1 MHELTAALWTL
12 LDPATLAAMLA
23 GTLFGMIVGALPG
36 LGSVLAITIALPF
49 TFGMDKIPAIAL
61 MLAIYCSSVYGGSLS
76 AILINTP
83 GTPQSAAT
91 VLDGFP
97 MTQQG
102 KADLAIGWS
111 TTASLIGGLFSTVVL
126 IVMAPQLAQFALRFG
141 AIETFA
147 LIAMAL
153 TCIAG
158 VSRGSM
164 LKGLMAGV
172 FGLFLALVGTDPM
185 TGSVR
190 FDFDSFELSGGF
202 SLIPVVVGLFAFG
215 EVFSRIAQKHG
226 GIDMAGTA
234 IGFKMAPLRE
244 WLLRWKTLLKSV
256 MFGTFI
262 GILPGTGASTA
273 SFIAYSEAKR
283 SGRFRDNFGKGE
295 PEGLIASEASNNAVT
310 GGALVPTLALG
321 IPGDPIT
328 AVMMSALI
336 IQGIEPGVRLFA
348 DNPDVMNA
356 VFVALIVCNILM
368 FITGALCAPLITR
381 ILRIPEPLLLAG
393 VMVLSIVGSYG
404 VSGRMFDVYIS
415 LAFGVLGLVFRLCK
429 VPTAP
434 VVIGL
439 VLGPIFEESLRQG
452 LLLTDGSFLAFF
464 SPTEHPIALV
474 LIIITL
480 FIVAWSGWSEFTG
493 KNDESEEAGPASL
506 KPAQSES

>member
-1 MHELTAALWTL
+1 MDALLAAFLQVAQ
-12 LDPATLAAMLA
+12 PATLAAMA
-23 GTLFGMIVGALPG
+23 VGTLFGMIVGALPG

-49 TFGMDKIPAIAL
+49 TFGMDKIPSIAL
-61 MLAIYCSSVYGGSLS
+61 VLAIYCSSVYGGSLS

-102 KADLAIGWS
+102 KADLAIGWA
-111 TTASLIGGLFSTVVL
+111 TTSSLIGGLFSAVVL
-126 IVMAPQLAQFALRFG
+126 IVMAPQLARFALRFG

-164 LKGLMAGV
+164 IKGLLAGV
-172 FGLFLALVGTDPM
+172 IGLFLAVVGTDPM

-190 FDFDSFELSGGF
+190 FDFGNFELSGGF
-202 SLIPVVVGLFAFG
+202 QLIPVVVGLFAFG
-215 EVFSRIAQKHG
+215 EVFSRIAERTSSMVNVG
-226 GIDMAGTA
+226 AAG
-234 IGFKMAPLRE
+234 GFKLAPLRE
-244 WLLRWKTLLKSV
+244 WLLRWKTLVRSALI
-256 MFGTFI
+256 GTFI

-283 SGRFRDNFGKGE
+283 SGRFKENFGKGE
-295 PEGLIASEASNNAVT
+295 PEGLVASETSNNAVT

-321 IPGDPIT
+321 IPGDPVT
-328 AVMMSALI
+328 AVLMSALI
-336 IQGIEPGVRLFA
+336 IQGIEPGVRLFQ
-348 DNPDVMNA
+348 DHPDVMNA
-356 VFVALIVCNILM
+356 AFVALIVCNLLM
-368 FITGALCAPLITR
+368 FASGALFAPLITR
-381 ILRIPEPLLLAG
+381 ILRMPEPILLAG
-393 VMVLSIVGSYG
+393 VIILSIVGSYG
-404 VSGRMFDVYIS
+404 VSGRMFDVYVS
-415 LAFGVLGLVFRLCK
+415 LGFGVVGYLFRICG

-452 LLLTDGSFLAFF
+452 LLLTDGSFFAFF
-464 SPTEHPIALV
+464 DPAEHPIALV
-474 LIIITL
+474 LILITVA
-480 FIVAWSGWSEFTG
+480 IVVVSSYTELRAF
-493 KNDESEEAGPASL
+493 AGRRTAR
-506 KPAQSES
+506 AGAG